1 MCVGGIITYVILSFL
16 RHGLL
21 PRDGWDRAYVR
32 VQRTPIHAHQQPWND
47 FSGPVVLCSAYGV
60 VDQIG
65 ERCTQH
71 RTGMRVSRAGSSS
84 SRAGGRKRKRDRAC
98 SHYYRTSSLIYP
110 RVGSMLDRADL
121 LSPVWNLNLF
131 KFRSCSELDASSLC
145 GAELPDT
152 IPDYSPRSQHTRNGV
167 EAARSPQ
174 MD

>member
-1 MCVGGIITYVILSFL
+1 MCVGGTYSSLLDGFPSSRGGWDRKIT
-16 RHGLL
+16 
-21 PRDGWDRAYVR
+21 WDRAYVR

-65 ERCTQH
+65 ERCTH

-84 SRAGGRKRKRDRAC
+84 TGGRKRKRDRAC
-98 SHYYRTSSLIYP
+98 SHYYRTSSLVYP

-131 KFRSCSELDASSLC
+131 KFRSCSELDVSSLC
-145 GAELPDT
+145 GAELPYT
-152 IPDYSPRSQHTRNGV
+152 IPDYSPRSHHTPKWS
-167 EAARSPQ
+167 RSST
-174 MD
+174 

>member
-1 MCVGGIITYVILSFL
+1 MVFCRGMDGIEHMS
-16 RHGLL
+16 
-21 PRDGWDRAYVR
+21 AYS
-32 VQRTPIHAHQQPWND
+32 AHQYTRTNNPGMI
-47 FSGPVVLCSAYGV
+47 SRGPVVLCSAYGV

-98 SHYYRTSSLIYP
+98 SHYYRTSSLVYP

-152 IPDYSPRSQHTRNGV
+152 IPDYSPRSQHTPKWS
-167 EAARSPQ
+167 RSST
-174 MD
+174 